1 VSTLQTDGWTGVS
14 AMRNVG
20 PRNNLNIYTLYLKKK
35 LDPYDQYDNFINSQH
50 LGLLNIFGTDR
61 PYSILN

>member
-1 VSTLQTDGWTGVS
+1 
-14 AMRNVG
+14 MRNVG

-61 PYSILN
+61 PYSILNWLR